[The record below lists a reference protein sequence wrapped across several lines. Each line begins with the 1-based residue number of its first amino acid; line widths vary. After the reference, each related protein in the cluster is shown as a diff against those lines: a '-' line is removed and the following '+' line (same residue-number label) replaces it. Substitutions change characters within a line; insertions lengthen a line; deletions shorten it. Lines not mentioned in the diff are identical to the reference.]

1 MIKTIN
7 VTNDAIDFTWAD
19 NSQST
24 FPFIWLRDIDPL
36 GFHPQTAERLFDLTQ
51 VSIDIV
57 PTNVEF
63 TKQQLSLQWPD
74 EIERSNFPATLLAS
88 YATNCQMQDAA
99 AITYA
104 SWQGDFEIKRFSVNS
119 FSKENPAQL
128 KRMLSALKRDGL
140 VIINELKGEHS
151 GEQFGDLIGFK
162 RETNF
167 GVMFEVINKADP
179 NNLAYTSVELPLHT
193 DLSNQQLPPG
203 YQFLHCIKNDAQGG
217 ESLLADGFAI
227 AEGLRSQNPDNYQR
241 LCQQKMPFRFHDK
254 NCDIRYMHPLISEEN
269 GLINNFI
276 FNAHLAE
283 SANLVDGENIDYYR
297 AYQDLMRRIRLPEYA
312 LKLKLK
318 AGEMMVFDNG
328 RVLHGR
334 SAFDP
339 TTGDRHL
346 RGYYIDHGEVDSKIR
361 MLAKLE

>member
-7 VTNDAIDFTWAD
+7 VTNTAIDLTWAD
-19 NSQST
+19 NSQSK

-36 GFHPQTAERLFDLTQ
+36 GFHPQTAERLFDLTK
-51 VSIDIV
+51 VSIEIA
-57 PTNVEF
+57 PTDVEF
-63 TKQQLSLQWPD
+63 KNEQLSLQWPG
-74 EIERSNFPATLLAS
+74 EAKRSVFSAKLLAS
-88 YATNCQMQDAA
+88 YAVDCQLQDAA
-99 AITYA
+99 EISYA
-104 SWQGDFEIKRFSVNS
+104 RWGSDFNIQRFSANN
-119 FSKENPAQL
+119 FEQENPEQL
-128 KRMLSALKRDGL
+128 KAMLSALKRDGL
-140 VIINELKGEHS
+140 VIINGLQGELG

-179 NNLAYTSVELPLHT
+179 NNLAYTAVELPLHT
-193 DLSNQQLPPG
+193 DLTNQQLPPG

-227 AEGLRSQNPDNYQR
+227 AEDLRSQNSDNYQR

-254 NCDIRYMHPLISEEN
+254 SCDLRYKHSLISEEN
-269 GLINNFI
+269 GVIKNFI

-283 SANLVDGENIDYYR
+283 SANLIDGQNIDFYS
-297 AYQDLMRRIRLPEYA
+297 AYQDLMRRIRSPQYA
-312 LKLKLK
+312 LQLKLQ
-318 AGEMMVFDNG
+318 AGEMMIFDNG

-346 RGYYIDHGEVDSKIR
+346 RGYYIDHCEVDSKIR
-361 MLAKLE
+361 MLANAE